1 MAMAFR
7 INQTDFEKI
16 QRQDKK
22 NLSWCLSENYK
33 SCCNQIKSIDPNCMR
48 ILNVIFTVSLFLLLL
63 SSCKQD
69 VNTGPLFT
77 HKDNER
83 IGVNFSNNLTAT
95 PDFNVYKYRNFYNGG
110 GVGMGDINN
119 DGLIDV
125 YLIANQSPNK
135 LYLNKGNFEFEDITE
150 KAGVGGQKSWSTGVS
165 FVDINQDGLLDIYV
179 CNSGDIKGDNK
190 ENELFINQGDMTFV
204 ESAAAY
210 NLNDKGYTT
219 HANFFD
225 YDRDGDLDVYILNNS
240 YQAIGSFNLK
250 KNERPKRDLLGGDK
264 LMENRDGKFYDVS
277 EAAGIYGSVIGF
289 GLGITISDFNN
300 DRWPDIFIS
309 NDFFERDYLY
319 INQQNGT
326 FQEDLEQQMK
336 STSAASMGA
345 DAADIDNDGNAD
357 LFVTD
362 MLPYEYERLKTVTTF
377 EDWNKYQYNV
387 KNGYHH
393 QFNRNVLQ
401 RNNGN
406 NSFSEISRLS
416 GVEASD
422 WSWGALF
429 FDMDNDGFKDLFV
442 ATGIYKDLTNQ
453 DYLAYIANET
463 VMKAI
468 VTEEGVNYKE
478 LIDIIPSNPVENH
491 AYLNTDG
498 LNFEKFDDSGL
509 WQAGFSNGSAYGD
522 LDNDGDLDLV
532 VNNVNNP
539 CYFFENNSRNE
550 TNHFVKIELAG
561 NPKNQFGFGAT
572 IRVTDG
578 DRLFQYENIPAR
590 GFQSSMD
597 YRPNIGVGKA
607 ETVDVEVLWPS
618 GNVSRLTQV
627 STNQTLTIK
636 ESDGKKEEDLPS
648 RKAAI
653 FREVPA
659 PFSYLKEE
667 NNFVDFNRERLVY
680 HMRSNE
686 GGKIGQG
693 DLNGDGVLDLVL
705 PGAKGFQTE
714 IYFGKPDGS
723 YDRLEGVSDL
733 AKIKEAEHIKA
744 ILFDADGDQD
754 LDVFLASGGVELSP
768 FSTYLYD
775 HLLLNQG
782 NGVFTLS
789 TQKFPADNVKI
800 STGAVAHGDVD
811 GDGDTDLFLGERV
824 KIGKFGMSG
833 SGYFLLND
841 GKGNFKD
848 ATKELGPD
856 FMEMGMITDA
866 TFANLDSEADLELI
880 IVGEFME
887 IQIFK
892 QDNGVYKKIDLNSDI
907 PLNGWWNTLQ
917 LADIDQ
923 DGDLDILAG
932 NLGENS
938 RFTASQEHPLKLYF
952 SDFDH
957 NGMPEGVMSFNAENE
972 KDYPY
977 ALRHILID
985 QMKSLKKRFPDF
997 ESFKAAD
1004 MTKIFTEEELNEAKV
1019 LITDQLKTVLL
1030 INGGD
1035 FNFTSADLPTEVQF
1049 SPVYATATGDF
1060 DRDGDLDL
1068 LFGGNLFRVL
1078 PEMGIYDGS
1087 YGQFVEN
1094 LGDGKFSYQK
1104 DGKGLMVK
1112 GEIRDFV
1119 VTDKLIMVN
1128 VSGDSLR
1135 TFGF

>member
-1 MAMAFR
+1 MKF
-7 INQTDFEKI
+7 
-16 QRQDKK
+16 
-22 NLSWCLSENYK
+22 
-33 SCCNQIKSIDPNCMR
+33 IKVF
-48 ILNVIFTVSLFLLLL
+48 ILPFCLLLGL
-63 SSCKQD
+63 FACQQD
-69 VNTGPLFT
+69 TASGPLFVL
-77 HKDNER
+77 KDNES
-83 IGVNFSNNLTAT
+83 IGVEFSNNLTAT

-110 GVGMGDINN
+110 GVGLGDINN

-135 LYLNKGNFEFEDITE
+135 LYLNKGNFEFEDITD

-210 NLNDKGYTT
+210 HLNDKGYTT

-319 INQQNGT
+319 VNQQDGT
-326 FQEDLEQQMK
+326 FKEDLVEQIM
-336 STSAASMGA
+336 SISGASMGA
-345 DAADIDNDGNAD
+345 DAADIDNDGNPD
-357 LFVTD
+357 LFVTE
-362 MLPYEYERLKTVTTF
+362 MLPSEYERLKTVTTF

-393 QFNRNVLQ
+393 QFTRNVLQ

-406 NSFSEISRLS
+406 NTFSEISRFS

-429 FDMDNDGFKDLFV
+429 FDMDNDGLKDLFV
-442 ATGIYKDLTNQ
+442 ANGIYKDLTNQ

-491 AYLNTDG
+491 AYRNSDG
-498 LNFEKFDDSGL
+498 LNFEKFKDSGL
-509 WQAGFSNGSAYGD
+509 WQKGFSNGAAYGD

-532 VNNVNNP
+532 VNNVNSP
-539 CYFFENNSRNE
+539 SYFFENKNNAE
-550 TNHFVKIELAG
+550 TNRFLKVELIG
-561 NPKNQFGFGAT
+561 PEKNKFGFGAT
-572 IRVTDG
+572 VRVMAG
-578 DRLFQYENIPAR
+578 DHVYQYENIPAR

-607 ETVDVEVLWPS
+607 ETVDVEVQWPS
-618 GNVSRLTQV
+618 GKVNRLKGV
-627 STNQTLTIK
+627 ATNQILK
-636 ESDGKKEEDLPS
+636 VNEADGKNENYSPK
-648 RKAAI
+648 KAAGL
-653 FREVPA
+653 FQEMP
-659 PFSYLKEE
+659 PPLTYEKKE
-667 NNFVDFNRERLVY
+667 NNFVDFNRERLLY

-693 DLNGDGVLDLVL
+693 DLNGDGTLDLVF
-705 PGAKGFQTE
+705 PGAKGYETE
-714 IYFGKPDGS
+714 IFLGNPNGTYQK
-723 YDRLEGVSDL
+723 LEGITDL
-733 AKIKEAEHIKA
+733 TTIKESEHTKV
-744 ILFDADGDQD
+744 LVFDADGDRD
-754 LDVFLASGGVELSP
+754 LDIYLASAGVELSP
-768 FSTYLYD
+768 FSTYMYD
-775 HLLLNQG
+775 HLLFNQG
-782 NGVFTLS
+782 NGIFKLS
-789 TQKFPADNVKI
+789 EQKFPAENI
-800 STGAVAHGDVD
+800 RMSTGAVAEADID
-811 GDGDTDLFLGERV
+811 GDGDMDLFLGERI
-824 KIGKFGMSG
+824 KIGKFGMAG

-841 GKGNFKD
+841 GKGTFSD
-848 ATKELGPD
+848 ATKNIGPELL
-856 FMEMGMITDA
+856 EAGMMTDA
-866 TFANLDSEADLELI
+866 RFANLDGEPDLELI
-880 IVGEFME
+880 VVGEFMD
-887 IQIFK
+887 IQIYK
-892 QDNGVYKKIDLNSDI
+892 QENGVYKKMDMKADI
-907 PLNGWWNTLQ
+907 PIHGWWNTLQ
-917 LADIDQ
+917 FVDIDK

-938 RFTASQEHPLKLYF
+938 RFSASQDHPLKLYF
-952 SDFDH
+952 SDFDQ
-957 NGMPEGVMSFNAENE
+957 NGMPEGVMSFTAEDG

-1004 MTKIFTEEELNEAKV
+1004 ISKIFTEAELAEAKV
-1019 LITDQLKTVLL
+1019 LKTDQLKTVLL
-1030 INGGD
+1030 INEGG
-1035 FNFTSADLPTEVQF
+1035 FKFKSVPLPPETQF
-1049 SPVYATATGDF
+1049 SPVYATAAHDF
-1060 DRDGDLDL
+1060 DRDGDIDL
-1068 LFGGNLFRVL
+1068 LLGGNLFKVL

-1087 YGQFVEN
+1087 YGQFIEN
-1094 LGDGKFSYQK
+1094 EGNGQFTFNKN
-1104 DGKGLMVK
+1104 GEGLMVK
-1112 GEIRDFV
+1112 GEIRDF
-1119 VTDKLIMVN
+1119 LIKDNSVMVN
-1128 VSGDSLR
+1128 ISGDTLR

>member
-1 MAMAFR
+1 
-7 INQTDFEKI
+7 
-16 QRQDKK
+16 
-22 NLSWCLSENYK
+22 
-33 SCCNQIKSIDPNCMR
+33 MR
-48 ILNVIFTVSLFLLLL
+48 ILNIIPAAVLLLL
-63 SSCKQD
+63 FCSGCQD
-69 VNTGPLFT
+69 EKNTGPLFSL
-77 HKDNER
+77 KDNQS
-83 IGVNFSNNLTAT
+83 IGVDFSNNLTAT
-95 PDFNVYKYRNFYNGG
+95 PEFNVYKYRNFYNGG
-110 GVGMGDINN
+110 GVGLGDVNN

-125 YLIANQSPNK
+125 YLIANQSANK

-150 KAGVGGQKSWSTGVS
+150 KAGVGGQKSWSTGVT
-165 FVDINQDGLLDIYV
+165 FVDINADGFLDIYV

-204 ESAAAY
+204 ESAADY
-210 NLNDKGYTT
+210 HLNDKGYTT

-300 DRWPDIFIS
+300 DHWPDIFIS

-319 INQQNGT
+319 VNQQDGT
-326 FQEDLEQQMK
+326 FKEDLEQQMK

-429 FDMDNDGFKDLFV
+429 FDMDNDGLKDLFV
-442 ATGIYKDLTNQ
+442 ATGIFKDLTNQ

-491 AYLNTDG
+491 AYKNTGG
-498 LNFEKFDDSGL
+498 LNFEKFTDSGL

-532 VNNVNNP
+532 VNNVNSS
-539 CYFFENNSRNE
+539 CYFFENNNSSE
-550 TNHFVKIELAG
+550 TNHFIKIELAG
-561 NPKNQFGFGAT
+561 NAKNQFGFGAT

-578 DRLFQYENIPAR
+578 DKLYQYENIPAR

-597 YRPNIGVGKA
+597 YRPNIGVGTA
-607 ETVDVEVLWPS
+607 ETVDVEVRWPS
-618 GNVSRLTQV
+618 GIVSRLENV
-627 STNQTLTIK
+627 PTNQILKVK
-636 ESDGKKEEDLPS
+636 EADGKKEEPLSTTKD
-648 RKAAI
+648 KI
-653 FREVPA
+653 FREIA
-659 PFSYLKEE
+659 TPFSYVKKE

-686 GGKIGQG
+686 GGKAGQG
-693 DLNGDGVLDLVL
+693 DLNGDGMLDLVL
-705 PGAKGFQTE
+705 PGAKGFETE
-714 IYFGKPDGS
+714 LYFGNPDGS
-723 YDRLEGVSDL
+723 FKKLEGVSDL
-733 AKIKEAEHIKA
+733 SKIKEAEHTKA
-744 ILFDADGDQD
+744 VLLDVDGDQD
-754 LDVFLASGGVELSP
+754 LDVFLVSGGVELSP

-782 NGVFTLS
+782 NGIFQLS
-789 TQKFPADNVKI
+789 EQKFPGANIKI
-800 STGAVAHGDVD
+800 STGAVAHGDID
-811 GDGDTDLFLGERV
+811 GDGDEDLFLGERI
-824 KIGKFGMSG
+824 KIGKFGMPG
-833 SGYFLLND
+833 SGYLLLND
-841 GKGNFKD
+841 GEGNYTDVTKD
-848 ATKELGPD
+848 MAPGLMD
-856 FMEMGMITDA
+856 AGMMTDA
-866 TFANLDSEADLELI
+866 RFSNLDGDPDLELI
-880 IVGEFME
+880 VAGEFMD
-887 IQIFK
+887 IQIYK
-892 QDNGVYKKIDLNSDI
+892 QENGIYKKVAIGVDI

-917 LADIDQ
+917 LVDIDQ

-938 RFTASQEHPLKLYF
+938 RFSASVEHPLKLYF
-952 SDFDH
+952 SDFDR
-957 NGMPEGVMSFNAENE
+957 NGMPEGVMSFNAEND

-1004 MTKIFTEEELNEAKV
+1004 MTNIFTPEELSEAKV

-1030 INGGD
+1030 INNGG
-1035 FNFTSADLPTEVQF
+1035 FKFTAADLPREVQF
-1049 SPVYATATGDF
+1049 SPVYATAAGDF

-1087 YGQFVEN
+1087 YGQFIEN
-1094 LGDGKFSYQK
+1094 IGDGKFVYHK
-1104 DGKGLMVK
+1104 DGSGLTVK

-1119 VTDKLIMVN
+1119 VTPRSILVN
-1128 VSGDSLR
+1128 ISSDSLR
-1135 TFGF
+1135 AFSY

>member
-1 MAMAFR
+1 M
-7 INQTDFEKI
+7 IN
-16 QRQDKK
+16 
-22 NLSWCLSENYK
+22 
-33 SCCNQIKSIDPNCMR
+33 IKSI
-48 ILNVIFTVSLFLLLL
+48 LFYFFLLVIFSACEKDPSSGSHFSL
-63 SSCKQD
+63 
-69 VNTGPLFT
+69 
-77 HKDNER
+77 KDNKS
-83 IGVNFSNNLTAT
+83 IGIDFSNDLTAT
-95 PDFNVYKYRNFYNGG
+95 PEFNVYKYRNFYNGG
-110 GVGMGDINN
+110 GVGLGDINN

-125 YLIANQSPNK
+125 YLISNQSTNK
-135 LYLNKGNFEFEDITE
+135 LYLNKGDFNFEDVT
-150 KAGVGGQKSWSTGVS
+150 KAAGVGGTKSWSTGVS
-165 FVDINQDGLLDIYV
+165 FADINQDGLLDIYV

-204 ESAAAY
+204 ESAEAY

-240 YQAIGSFNLK
+240 YTAIGSFNLK

-277 EAAGIYGSVIGF
+277 ESAGIYGSVIGF

-326 FQEDLEQQMK
+326 FEEGLEEQMK
-336 STSAASMGA
+336 SISGASMGA

-393 QFNRNVLQ
+393 QFTRNVLQ

-406 NSFSEISRLS
+406 NSFSEISRLA

-463 VMKAI
+463 VLKSI

-491 AYLNTDG
+491 AYRNTDG
-498 LNFEKFDDSGL
+498 LNFSKFSNSGL
-509 WQAGFSNGSAYGD
+509 WKAGFSNGAAYGD

-532 VNNVNNP
+532 VNNVNTDS
-539 CYFFENNSRNE
+539 YFFENNNNSD
-550 TNHFVKIELAG
+550 TNRYLKVELKG
-561 NPKNQFGFGAT
+561 NKQNAFGFGAT
-572 IRVTDG
+572 VKVTTKDQ
-578 DRLFQYENIPAR
+578 LYQFENIPAR

-597 YRPNIGVGKA
+597 HRPNIGVGSA
-607 ETVDVEVLWPS
+607 ETVNVEVFWPS
-618 GNVSRLTQV
+618 GVVNRLNDIP
-627 STNQTLTIK
+627 TNQTLEVK
-636 ESDGKKEEDLPS
+636 EANGKLAEPLANN
-648 RKAAI
+648 KAEI
-653 FREVPA
+653 FNKTSSPL
-659 PFSYLKEE
+659 SYLKKE

-686 GGKIGQG
+686 GGKIAQG
-693 DLNGDGVLDLVL
+693 DLNGDGQLDLVF
-705 PGAKGFQTE
+705 PGAKGFETE
-714 IYFGKPDGS
+714 IYFGNSDGT
-723 YDRLEGVSDL
+723 YQKVSSIKDL
-733 AKIKEAEHIKA
+733 AKIKEAEHTKA
-744 ILFDADGDQD
+744 ILLDADGDQD

-768 FSTYLYD
+768 FSTFLYD
-775 HLLLNQG
+775 HLLINQG
-782 NGVFTLS
+782 DGNFKLS
-789 TQKFPADNVKI
+789 DQKLPANNLKT
-800 STGAVAHGDVD
+800 STGAVAHTDMD
-811 GDGDTDLFLGERV
+811 GDGDEDLFLGERV
-824 KIGKFGMSG
+824 KIGQFGKPG

-841 GKGNFKD
+841 GKGNFTD
-848 ATKELGPD
+848 ETKKMGSEL
-856 FMEMGMITDA
+856 MEVGMITDA
-866 TFANLDSEADLELI
+866 SFANLDDNPDLELI
-880 IVGEFME
+880 VVGEFMD
-887 IQIFK
+887 IQIYK
-892 QDNGVYKKIDLNSDI
+892 QKDGEYKKVKLSADI
-907 PLNGWWNTLQ
+907 PLQGWWNTVELV
-917 LADIDQ
+917 DIDN

-938 RFTASQEHPLKLYF
+938 RFFASEEKPLKLYF

-957 NGMPEGVMSFNAENE
+957 NGMPEGVMSFQAEDG

-997 ESFKAAD
+997 ESFKNAD
-1004 MTKIFTEEELNEAKV
+1004 ISKIFTEEELAEAKV
-1019 LITDQLKTVLL
+1019 LVADQLKTVLL
-1030 INGGD
+1030 MNQGG
-1035 FNFTSADLPTEVQF
+1035 FQFTSVDLPLDVQF
-1049 SPVYATATGDF
+1049 SPVYASTTGDF
-1060 DRDGDLDL
+1060 DRDGDIDL
-1068 LFGGNLFRVL
+1068 LLGGNLFKVL

-1087 YGQFVEN
+1087 YGQFIEN
-1094 LGDGKFSYQK
+1094 LGEGKFACQK
-1104 DGKGLMVK
+1104 DGSGFSVK
-1112 GEIRDFV
+1112 GEIRDFLV
-1119 VTDKLIMVN
+1119 KDDLIMVN
-1128 VSGDSLR
+1128 VSGDSLQ
-1135 TFGF
+1135 TFKY

>member
-1 MAMAFR
+1 MRF
-7 INQTDFEKI
+7 INKLF
-16 QRQDKK
+16 
-22 NLSWCLSENYK
+22 
-33 SCCNQIKSIDPNCMR
+33 
-48 ILNVIFTVSLFLLLL
+48 IFLTFLLLL
-63 SSCKQD
+63 TSCQED
-69 VNTGPLFT
+69 AATGPLFSL
-77 HKDNER
+77 KDNQS
-83 IGVNFSNNLTAT
+83 IGVEFSNNLTAT
-95 PDFNVYKYRNFYNGG
+95 PEFNVYKYRNFYNGG
-110 GVGMGDINN
+110 GVGLGDINN

-125 YLIANQSPNK
+125 YLVSNQSTNK
-135 LYLNKGNFEFEDITE
+135 LFLNKGNFEFEDITE

-165 FVDINQDGLLDIYV
+165 FADVNQDGLLDIYV
-179 CNSGDIKGDNK
+179 CNSGDITGDNK

-204 ESAAAY
+204 ESATAY

-319 INQQNGT
+319 INQQDGT
-326 FQEDLEQQMK
+326 FKEDLEQQMK

-362 MLPYEYERLKTVTTF
+362 MLPNEYERLKTVTTF
-377 EDWNKYQYNV
+377 EGWDKYQYNV

-406 NSFSEISRLS
+406 NSFSEISRKS

-442 ATGIYKDLTNQ
+442 ANGIYKDLTNQ

-491 AYLNTDG
+491 AYRNTDG
-498 LNFEKFDDSGL
+498 LNFEKFKDSGL
-509 WQAGFSNGSAYGD
+509 WQSGFSNGSAYGD
-522 LDNDGDLDLV
+522 LDNDGDLDLI
-532 VNNVNNP
+532 VNNVNSAA
-539 CYFFENNSRNE
+539 YFFENNNNGT
-550 TNHFVKIELAG
+550 TNNFLKLELLG
-561 NPKNQFGFGAT
+561 NKENHFGFGAT
-572 IRVTDG
+572 IRVTTG

-597 YRPNIGVGKA
+597 YRPNIGVGNA
-607 ETVDVEVLWPS
+607 ATVDVEVQWPS
-618 GNVSRLTQV
+618 GVVNRLNGV
-627 STNQTLTIK
+627 PTNQTIK
-636 ESDGKKEEDLPS
+636 VKEAVGKKENLSAKDAANVFQEIPS
-648 RKAAI
+648 PLTYEK
-653 FREVPA
+653 
-659 PFSYLKEE
+659 KE

-686 GGKIGQG
+686 GGKMVQG
-693 DLNGDGVLDLVL
+693 DLNGDGEMDLVF
-705 PGAKGFQTE
+705 PGAKGFETE
-714 IYFGKPDGS
+714 IHLGNSNGTYRK
-723 YDRLEGVSDL
+723 LEGISDL
-733 AKIKEAEHIKA
+733 TKIKEAEHTKA

-754 LDVFLASGGVELSP
+754 LDVFLASGGVELST
-768 FSTYLYD
+768 FSTFLYD
-775 HLLLNQG
+775 HLLLNEG
-782 NGVFTLS
+782 NGTFKLS
-789 TQKFPADNVKI
+789 PQKFPADNIKM
-800 STGAVAHGDVD
+800 STGAVAHADID
-811 GDGDTDLFLGERV
+811 GDGDEDLFLGERI
-824 KIGKFGMSG
+824 KIGKFGMPG
-833 SGYFLLND
+833 SGYFLVND

-848 ATKELGPD
+848 ATKDLGP
-856 FMEMGMITDA
+856 ELTNVGMITDA
-866 TFANLDSEADLELI
+866 RFANLDGDQELELI
-880 IVGEFME
+880 LVGEFMD
-887 IQIFK
+887 IQIYKK
-892 QDNGVYKKIDLNSDI
+892 QNGVYKKSNLKVDI
-907 PLNGWWNTLQ
+907 PVSGWWNSLQ
-917 LADIDQ
+917 LVDIDQ

-938 RFTASQEHPLKLYF
+938 RFSASKDHPLKLYF
-952 SDFDH
+952 SDFDR
-957 NGMPEGVMSFNAENE
+957 NGMPEGVMSFNAENG

-985 QMKSLKKRFPDF
+985 QMKGLKKRFPDF
-997 ESFKAAD
+997 ESFKSAD
-1004 MTKIFTEEELNEAKV
+1004 ITKIFSPEELAEASV
-1019 LITDQLKTVLL
+1019 LVTDQLKTVLL
-1030 INGGD
+1030 INEGG
-1035 FNFTSADLPTEVQF
+1035 FKFTSADLPSEVQF
-1049 SPVYATATGDF
+1049 SPVYATAAHDF
-1060 DRDGDLDL
+1060 DGDGDLDL

-1087 YGQFVEN
+1087 YGQFIEN
-1094 LGDGKFSYQK
+1094 EGNGKFSFNK
-1104 DGKGLMVK
+1104 NGEGLMIK
-1112 GEIRDFV
+1112 GEIRGF
-1119 VTDKLIMVN
+1119 LIKDNSVLVN
-1128 VSGDSLR
+1128 VSGEPLR
-1135 TFGF
+1135 AFGF

>member
-1 MAMAFR
+1 MSIIKNIYLAVFILAVF
-7 INQTDFEKI
+7 TGC
-16 QRQDKK
+16 QDDDH
-22 NLSWCLSENYK
+22 S
-33 SCCNQIKSIDPNCMR
+33 
-48 ILNVIFTVSLFLLLL
+48 
-63 SSCKQD
+63 
-69 VNTGPLFT
+69 GPLFVL
-77 HKDNER
+77 KDNES
-83 IGVNFSNNLTAT
+83 IGVDFANNLVST
-95 PDFNVYKYRNFYNGG
+95 PEFNVYKYRNFYNGG
-110 GVGMGDINN
+110 GVGLGDVNN
-119 DGLIDV
+119 DGLLDV
-125 YLIANQSPNK
+125 YLISNQAANK
-135 LYLNKGNFEFEDITE
+135 LYLNKGDFKFEDITE

-165 FVDINQDGLLDIYV
+165 FVDINEDGLLDIYV

-190 ENELFINQGDMTFV
+190 ENELFINQGNLTFV
-204 ESAAAY
+204 ESAEAY
-210 NLNDKGYTT
+210 HLNDKGYTT

-326 FQEDLEQQMK
+326 FQEDLVQQMK

-442 ATGIYKDLTNQ
+442 ATGIFKDLTNQ

-463 VMKAI
+463 VMKSI

-491 AYLNTDG
+491 AYKNTDG
-498 LNFEKFDDSGL
+498 LNFEKFADSGL
-509 WQAGFSNGSAYGD
+509 WKAGFSNGSAYGD
-522 LDNDGDLDLV
+522 LDNDGDLDLI

-539 CYFFENNSRNE
+539 CYFFENKNTSKA
-550 TNHFVKIELAG
+550 NHYLKVELAG
-561 NPKNQFGFGAT
+561 NPKNRFGFGAT
-572 IRVTDG
+572 VRVTAG

-597 YRPNIGVGKA
+597 YRPNIGVGTA
-607 ETVDVEVLWPS
+607 ETVDVEVYWPS
-618 GNVSRLTQV
+618 GMVSRLADIP
-627 STNQTLTIK
+627 TNQTLTIK
-636 ESDGKKEEDLPS
+636 EADAKKEDYSPTKKE
-648 RKAAI
+648 AI
-653 FREVPA
+653 FQEAAP
-659 PFSYLKEE
+659 PFSYVKEE

-686 GGKIGQG
+686 GGEIGQG

-705 PGAKGFQTE
+705 PGAKGFETE
-714 IYFGKPDGS
+714 IYVGTPDGT
-723 YDRLEGVSDL
+723 YHKLEGGTDL
-733 AKIKEAEHIKA
+733 ATIKEAEHTKA

-754 LDVFLASGGVELSP
+754 LDIYLASGGVELSP

-775 HLLLNQG
+775 HLLFNQG
-782 NGVFTLS
+782 NGIFQLS
-789 TQKFPADNVKI
+789 TQKFPADNVKT
-800 STGAVAHGDVD
+800 STGAVAHGDID
-811 GDGDTDLFLGERV
+811 GDGDQDMFLGERI
-824 KIGKFGMSG
+824 KIGQFGSPG

-841 GKGNFKD
+841 GKGTFSD
-848 ATKELGPD
+848 ATKDLGPD
-856 FMEMGMITDA
+856 LMNLGMITAA
-866 TFANLDSEADLELI
+866 TFANLDAEPDLELVL
-880 IVGEFME
+880 VGEFMD
-887 IQIFK
+887 IQIYK
-892 QDNGVYKKIDLNSDI
+892 QQNGIYKKITVEADI
-907 PLNGWWNTLQ
+907 PLHGWWNTLQ
-917 LADIDQ
+917 LVDIDQ

-938 RFTASQEHPLKLYF
+938 RFTASKTHPLKLYF

-957 NGMPEGVMSFNAENE
+957 NGMPEGVMSFQADND

-1004 MTKIFTEEELNEAKV
+1004 MSKIFTAEELSEAKV
-1019 LITDQLKTVLL
+1019 LVADQLKTVLL
-1030 INGGD
+1030 LNQG
-1035 FNFTSADLPTEVQF
+1035 NYKFTAADLPAEVQF
-1049 SPVYATATGDF
+1049 SPVYATAASDF

-1068 LFGGNLFRVL
+1068 LMGGNLFRVL

-1094 LGDGKFSYQK
+1094 QGGGKFRYQK

-1112 GEIRDFV
+1112 GEIRGFV
-1119 VTDKLIMVN
+1119 VTDSLVLVN

-1135 TFGF
+1135 AFSF

>member
-1 MAMAFR
+1 MR
-7 INQTDFEKI
+7 LI
-16 QRQDKK
+16 K
-22 NLSWCLSENYK
+22 NLL
-33 SCCNQIKSIDPNCMR
+33 
-48 ILNVIFTVSLFLLLL
+48 FTFLLLSIFSACEQDT
-63 SSCKQD
+63 SS
-69 VNTGPLFT
+69 GPLFT
-77 HKDNER
+77 LKDNES
-83 IGVNFSNNLTAT
+83 IGVEFANNLTAT
-95 PDFNVYKYRNFYNGG
+95 PEFNVYKYRNFYNGG
-110 GVGMGDINN
+110 GVGLGDINN

-125 YLIANQSPNK
+125 YLVSNQSANK

-165 FVDINQDGLLDIYV
+165 FVDLNQDGLLDIYV

-190 ENELFINQGDMTFV
+190 ENELFINQGNMTFV
-204 ESAAAY
+204 ESAVAY

-319 INQQNGT
+319 VNQQNGT
-326 FQEDLEQQMK
+326 FKEDLEQQMK
-336 STSAASMGA
+336 SISGASMGA

-393 QFNRNVLQ
+393 QFTRNVLQ

-406 NSFSEISRLS
+406 NSFSEISRLA

-491 AYLNTDG
+491 AYKNTDG
-498 LNFEKFDDSGL
+498 LNFDKFKESGL
-509 WQAGFSNGSAYGD
+509 WQAGFSNGAAYGD

-532 VNNVNNP
+532 VNNVNSP
-539 CYFFENNSRNE
+539 CYFFENNNDSQ
-550 TNHFVKIELAG
+550 TNRFLKIELEG
-561 NPKNQFGFGAT
+561 NKANPFGFGAT
-572 IRVTDG
+572 VRVTDG
-578 DRLFQYENIPAR
+578 ANLYQYENVPAR

-607 ETVDVEVLWPS
+607 ETVNLEVYWS
-618 GNVSRLTQV
+618 TGVVSRLSNV
-627 STNQTLTIK
+627 PTNQTLTIK
-636 ESDGKKEEDLPS
+636 EADGKKENLIANLETE
-648 RKAAI
+648 I
-653 FREVPA
+653 FKTWA
-659 PFSYLKEE
+659 PPLAYHKKE

-686 GGKIGQG
+686 GGKIGEG
-693 DLNGDGVLDLVL
+693 DLNGDGALDLVF
-705 PGAKGFQTE
+705 PGAKGFETE
-714 IYFGKPDGS
+714 IYFGNSNGS
-723 YDRLEGVSDL
+723 YRKVAGISDL
-733 AKIKEAEHIKA
+733 TKIKEAEHTKA

-754 LDVFLASGGVELSP
+754 LDVFLASAGVELSP

-782 NGVFTLS
+782 NGKFQLS
-789 TQKFPADNVKI
+789 PQKFPTDDLKM
-800 STGAVAHGDVD
+800 STGAVAHADID
-811 GDGDTDLFLGERV
+811 GDGDEDLFLGERV
-824 KIGKFGMSG
+824 KIGKFGSPG
-833 SGYFLLND
+833 AGYFLMND
-841 GKGNFKD
+841 GKGNFSD
-848 ATKELGPD
+848 QTKVVGPEL
-856 FMEMGMITDA
+856 MEAGMMTDA
-866 TFANLDSEADLELI
+866 RFANLDSDPDMELVV
-880 IVGEFME
+880 VGEFMD
-887 IQIFK
+887 IQVYK
-892 QDNGVYKKIDLNSDI
+892 QKEGVYKKVELDVDI
-907 PLNGWWNTLQ
+907 PLHGWWNSLQ
-917 LADIDQ
+917 LVDIDK

-938 RFTASQEHPLKLYF
+938 RFSASKEQPLKLYF

-957 NGMPEGVMSFNAENE
+957 NGMPEGVMSFRAEDG

-977 ALRHILID
+977 ALRHHLID

-997 ESFKAAD
+997 ESFKTAD
-1004 MTKIFTEEELNEAKV
+1004 ITKIFTAEELGEAKV
-1019 LITDQLKTVLL
+1019 LITNQLKTVLL
-1030 INGGD
+1030 INHGN
-1035 FNFTSADLPTEVQF
+1035 FKFTSATLPPEVQF
-1049 SPVYATATGDF
+1049 SPIYATAAGDF

-1068 LFGGNLFRVL
+1068 LLGGNLFRVL

-1087 YGQFVEN
+1087 YGQFIEN
-1094 LGDGKFSYQK
+1094 SGDGKFAYNK
-1104 DGKGLMVK
+1104 NGEGLMVK
-1112 GEIRDFV
+1112 GEIRDFLV
-1119 VTDKLIMVN
+1119 KDNFIMVN
-1128 VSGDSLR
+1128 ISGDTLR
-1135 TFGF
+1135 AFGY